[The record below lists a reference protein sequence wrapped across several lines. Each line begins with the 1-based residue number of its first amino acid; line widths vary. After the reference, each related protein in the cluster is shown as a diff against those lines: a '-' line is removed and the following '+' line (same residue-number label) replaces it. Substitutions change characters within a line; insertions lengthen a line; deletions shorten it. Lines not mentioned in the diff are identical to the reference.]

1 MRIWH
6 DFNVFVKIPGA
17 WLLVLTLFLY
27 GIGTGI
33 LAPMNAVYLQESVQL
48 GKIEIVSIFAISL
61 FSNMVLTI
69 TVGIVSDRIKRKK
82 TIPMIASLLC
92 IGGLLIYMNADSYA
106 TALVGM
112 ALATAPSGMIM
123 GQLFAMARN
132 HFTRLAPDVV
142 EIAQIWLRATYSV
155 GFFTGLLLGAN
166 LYLAATFQGVLW
178 GNLAGYAAL
187 FLLLLF
193 YREITAS
200 PLTAKQSGTG
210 EPFSLIML
218 FAILLLSCADAIRG
232 LYLPLVV
239 HELFGDPRL
248 MSYIWS
254 TQAVFELL
262 FMTMAGYWAA
272 KYGSKR
278 ILLLGS
284 GFALMTY
291 LTYSMSG
298 SLPVFFLVQPL
309 YSFFVS
315 VLYGVGMGYVQRMF
329 IHRAGF
335 GASLYVFIS
344 QTASLIGYFLPLLIE
359 GVSPTIFWIPSLLIA
374 ASMGLMIKALYTDWK
389 LNRGQRLTM

>member
-6 DFNVFVKIPGA
+6 DFNVFVKIPGT

-61 FSNMVLTI
+61 FLNMVLTI
-69 TVGIVSDRIKRKK
+69 TVGILSDRIKRKK
-82 TIPMIASLLC
+82 TIPMMASLLC
-92 IGGLLIYMNADSYA
+92 IGGLLIYMNADGYA
-106 TALVGM
+106 TALAGM

-284 GFALMTY
+284 TFALMTY
-291 LTYSMSG
+291 LTYSISG
-298 SLPVFFLVQPL
+298 SMPVFFLVQPL

-359 GVSPTIFWIPSLLIA
+359 GVSPAIFWIPSLLIA
-374 ASMGLMIKALYTDWK
+374 ASMGLMIKVLYTDRR
-389 LNRGQRLTM
+389 LNRQQLTM

>member
-61 FSNMVLTI
+61 FLNMVLTI
-69 TVGIVSDRIKRKK
+69 TVGILSDRIKRKK
-82 TIPMIASLLC
+82 TIPMMASLLC
-92 IGGLLIYMNADSYA
+92 IGGLLIYMNADGYA
-106 TALVGM
+106 TALAGM

-278 ILLLGS
+278 ILLIGS
-284 GFALMTY
+284 AFALMTY
-291 LTYSMSG
+291 LTYSISG

-359 GVSPTIFWIPSLLIA
+359 GVSPAIFWIPSLLIA
-374 ASMGLMIKALYTDWK
+374 ASMGLMIKVLYTDRR
-389 LNRGQRLTM
+389 LNRQQLTM

>member
-1 MRIWH
+1 MHVWQDFKIFMRI
-6 DFNVFVKIPGA
+6 KGA
-17 WLLVLTLFLY
+17 GFLVLTLFLY

-33 LAPMNAVYLQESVQL
+33 LAPMNAIYLKESIGL
-48 GKIEIVSIFAISL
+48 GKGEIASIFAISL
-61 FSNMVLTI
+61 FLNMVLTI
-69 TVGIVSDRIKRKK
+69 SVGFISDSMKRKK
-82 TIPMIASLLC
+82 TIPILASLVC
-92 IGGLLIYMNADSYA
+92 MTGLLIYINAAAYVP
-106 TALVGM
+106 ALIGM

-132 HFTRLAPDVV
+132 HFTRMAPDVV

-166 LYLAATFQGVLW
+166 LYLLATFQGVLW
-178 GNLAGYAAL
+178 GNMAGYAAL
-187 FLLLLF
+187 FILLLF
-193 YREITAS
+193 YKEITAEAS
-200 PLTAKQSGTG
+200 ANKTVKG
-210 EPFSLIML
+210 EPFSLVML

-239 HELFGDPRL
+239 HEQFGDPRL

-272 KYGSKR
+272 KYGSKP
-278 ILLLGS
+278 IILLGS
-284 GFALMTY
+284 AFALATY
-291 LTYSMSG
+291 LTYSASG
-298 SLPVFFLVQPL
+298 SLTVFFLVQPL

-329 IHRAGF
+329 IHKAGF

-359 GVSPTIFWIPSLLIA
+359 GVTPRIFWIPAALIIV
-374 ASMGLMIKALYTDWK
+374 SIGLMTKVLYTD
-389 LNRGQRLTM
+389 RHQRPQALSS

>member
-61 FSNMVLTI
+61 FLNMVLTI

-92 IGGLLIYMNADSYA
+92 IGGLLIYMNADGYA

-200 PLTAKQSGTG
+200 RLTAKQSSTG

-284 GFALMTY
+284 AFALMTY

-335 GASLYVFIS
+335 GASLYVSIS

-359 GVSPTIFWIPSLLIA
+359 GVSPTIFWIPALLIA
-374 ASMGLMIKALYTDWK
+374 ASMGLMIKVLYTDRR
-389 LNRGQRLTM
+389 LNRQQLTM

>member
-61 FSNMVLTI
+61 FLNMVLTI

-92 IGGLLIYMNADSYA
+92 IGGLLIYMNADGYA

-200 PLTAKQSGTG
+200 PLTAKQSSAG

-284 GFALMTY
+284 AFALVTY

-374 ASMGLMIKALYTDWK
+374 ASMGLMIKVLYTDRR
-389 LNRGQRLTM
+389 LNRQQLTM